1 MRARTLEE
9 ANMSGDVRSRV
20 VVLGVGSGDPEA
32 ACLEQAD
39 HVLVAPELESAVL
52 FYAEAWRVDRVRPGD
67 AVTTV
72 ADLLALDGPCTVALV
87 VPDEPAWRAVVDGL
101 RVAADA
107 EVTVPGTAVVPP
119 RLSPL
124 W

>member
-1 MRARTLEE
+1 
-9 ANMSGDVRSRV
+9 MSHV
-20 VVLGVGSGDPEA
+20 VVLGVGTSDGSAEPEA

-52 FYAEAWRVDRVRPGD
+52 FYAEAWRVDRVRPAD
-67 AVTTV
+67 AVTAV
-72 ADLLALDGPCTVALV
+72 ADLLALRGPCTVALV
-87 VPDEPAWRAVVDGL
+87 VPDEPAWQAVVDGL
-101 RVAADA
+101 RVSLDA
-107 EVTVPGTAVVPP
+107 RVTVPGTAVVPP